1 MPNRII
7 KDSIGTSEK
16 IASLSDFEF
25 RLWVN
30 LITLAD
36 DFGRGDARPAI
47 IKGRAF
53 PLRERIATKDID
65 DALHALA
72 AKGCVSLYTVG
83 GKPYFWF
90 PNWGEHQRIRDCKP
104 KYPGP
109 EEAENAAGSDAP
121 PKSAASCGEV
131 RPESNPIQPEPE
143 SESIPNPTTNPTC
156 AGARAASSAVAEYL
170 NRVNPSASQR
180 SLDELTAFERSMGTE
195 ICLRAIDIALDN
207 RKTSWA
213 YIKAIL
219 QRWSSEGVKCIAD
232 IEALDLRHE
241 QEKRSGGKYRPGAG
255 ATAPQPGKYTPE
267 ETKAREKADREQ
279 MERYLKQM
287 QDEDKK
293 K

>member
-30 LITLAD
+30 MITLAD
-36 DFGRGDARPAI
+36 DMGRGDARPAI

-90 PNWGEHQRIRDCKP
+90 PNWGEHQRIRDCRP

-109 EEAENAAGSDAP
+109 EEADNAAFSDASP
-121 PKSAASCGEV
+121 QSAATCGEV
-131 RPESNPIQPEPE
+131 RPESNPNPNPE
-143 SESIPNPTTNPTC
+143 SEFNPNPTTNPTHAC
-156 AGARAASSAVAEYL
+156 VRASSSAVEEYL
-170 NRVNPSASQR
+170 SRVNPSASQR
-180 SLDELTAFERSMGTE
+180 SLEELTAFERSMGTE
-195 ICLRAIDIALDN
+195 ICLQAIGIALDN
-207 RKTSWA
+207 RKATWA

-219 QRWSSEGVKCIAD
+219 QRWNSEGVKCIAD
-232 IEALDLRHE
+232 IEALELRHE
-241 QEKRSGGKYRPGAG
+241 QEKRSGVKYRPGAG
-255 ATAPQPGKYTPE
+255 ATAPQPGKIGECRERERQDRKRLE
-267 ETKAREKADREQ
+267 E
-279 MERYLKQM
+279 YLKGLK
-287 QDEDKK
+287 EKES
-293 K
+293 